1 MKKVTKA
8 AIAAGA
14 ATALMLGGAG
24 TLALW
29 QDSKDISAGTVTS
42 GHLTLD
48 TTAAGAWTDTSSGAA
63 TTDFNPAVDHIVPGD
78 TVVYNQAV
86 RISADGK
93 NLQGELTVGSLAA
106 AIPAELAGQVD
117 VTVEP
122 STADAGLTIAGSKVS
137 FEEPGDYDLSVAITV
152 AFLEG
157 TAGTTPSETMNQP
170 IDLTKLALT
179 LNQVRPA
186 TP

>member
-48 TTAAGAWTDTSSGAA
+48 TAAAGTWTDTSSGAA
-63 TTDFNPAVDHIVPGD
+63 TTDFDPTTDHIVPGD
-78 TVVYNQAV
+78 TVVYNQNV
-86 RISADGK
+86 TISADGK
-93 NLQGELTVGSLAA
+93 NLQGELTVGSFAA
-106 AIPAELAGQVD
+106 AIPAELAGQVTVD
-117 VTVEP
+117 VVP
-122 STADAGLTIAGSKVS
+122 SSTDSGLTIAGSKVS
-137 FEEPGDYDLSVAITV
+137 FAAPGSYNLSVAITV
-152 AFLEG
+152 DFLEG
-157 TAGTTPSETMNQP
+157 IEGSTPVDTMDQP
-170 IDLTKLALT
+170 IDLTALTLT
-179 LNQVRPA
+179 LNQVRP
-186 TP
+186 TVP